1 MSTIEQAGLY
11 QEQTGRVTSQD
22 EIDRCLEAL
31 AEGKSKLP
39 QTSIPRLIE
48 LAQASLEGTMAES
61 EEWIRLACEAK
72 GLKPGT
78 AQEAEDISNGVL
90 GTVRYL
96 RLIINSL
103 SDIEKYG
110 APQLPGDEP

>member
-48 LAQASLEGTMAES
+48 LA
-61 EEWIRLACEAK
+61 
-72 GLKPGT
+72 
-78 AQEAEDISNGVL
+78 
-90 GTVRYL
+90 
-96 RLIINSL
+96 
-103 SDIEKYG
+103 
-110 APQLPGDEP
+110 